1 MAGGGG
7 DPKKVVMAAL
17 LANGGIAIA
26 KFVAAWLSGSVA
38 MVAEGV
44 HSVADTS
51 NQALLLVGM
60 GLAAKRDPV
69 RFPMGRA
76 AEQYFWAFVVS
87 LMLFFLGGVYAL
99 YEGIHKLMQ
108 PDSAPGSL
116 IAPVVVLGISILLEG
131 KSFLVA
137 IKEFN
142 HQRGDRPIKEALFRG
157 RDPVIPVVL
166 LEDAGALFGLVIALI
181 AVGVSWATGSTIA
194 DGVGSVVIGLLLCSI
209 GVVLAYET
217 HGLIIGE
224 GITPEH
230 RRTALELARS
240 TDGVEDVTQL
250 LSLHLGPDSAILAL
264 KVKFP
269 HGITVEEVEAITDAV
284 EERIREKLPHMK
296 RIFIEPDSDYDPDK
310 DPELAPVTNGKAS
323 AEATEP

>member
-7 DPKKVVMAAL
+7 DPKKVVVAAL

-76 AEQYFWAFVVS
+76 AEQYFWAFIVS

-99 YEGIHKLMQ
+99 YEGIHKLLEN
-108 PDSAPGSL
+108 DSHPGSVT
-116 IAPVVVLGISILLEG
+116 APVIVLVISIALEG

-137 IKEFN
+137 MKEFN
-142 HQRGDRPIKEALFRG
+142 HQRGGRPIKEALFGG
-157 RDPVIPVVL
+157 RDPIIPVVL
-166 LEDAGALFGLVIALI
+166 LEDFAAIVGLIIALI
-181 AVGVSWATGSTIA
+181 AVGASWLTGSTMA
-194 DGVGSVVIGLLLCSI
+194 DGIGSMVIGLLLCSVGI
-209 GVVLAYET
+209 VLAYKT
-217 HGLIIGE
+217 HGLIIGA
-224 GITPEH
+224 GITPHDREL
-230 RRTALELARS
+230 ALEITRK
-240 TDGVEDVTQL
+240 TPGVEDVTQL

-264 KVKFP
+264 KVRFP
-269 HGITVEEVEAITDAV
+269 QGSTLEEVEAITDAA

-296 RIFIEPDSDYDPDK
+296 RIFIEPDSDYDVSK
-310 DPELAPVTNGKAS
+310 DPDQAPVKKGKS
-323 AEATEP
+323 KAEPLES

>member
-1 MAGGGG
+1 
-7 DPKKVVMAAL
+7 MAAL

-76 AEQYFWAFVVS
+76 AEQYFWAFIVS

-99 YEGIHKLMQ
+99 YEGIHKLLEA
-108 PDSAPGSL
+108 DSQPGSL
-116 IAPVVVLGISILLEG
+116 TAPVIVLVISIALEG

-137 IKEFN
+137 MKEFN
-142 HQRGDRPIKEALFRG
+142 HQRAGRPLAEALFGG
-157 RDPVIPVVL
+157 RDPIIPVVL
-166 LEDAGALFGLVIALI
+166 LEDFAAIVGLIIALI
-181 AVGVSWATGSTIA
+181 AVAASWLTGSTMA
-194 DGVGSVVIGLLLCSI
+194 DGIGSMVIGLLLCSVGI
-209 GVVLAYET
+209 VLAYKT
-217 HGLIIGE
+217 HGLIIGA
-224 GITPEH
+224 GITPRDREL
-230 RRTALELARS
+230 ALEITRK
-240 TDGVEDVTQL
+240 TRGVEAVTQL

-269 HGITVEEVEAITDAV
+269 RGSSLEEVEAITDAV
-284 EERIREKLPHMK
+284 EERIRAKLPHMK
-296 RIFIEPDSDYDPDK
+296 RIFIEPDSDYDATK
-310 DPELAPVTNGKAS
+310 DPDLAPLNKGEPSGEA
-323 AEATEP
+323 AES

>member
-1 MAGGGG
+1 
-7 DPKKVVMAAL
+7 MAAL

-60 GLAAKRDPV
+60 GLAARRDPD

-76 AEQYFWAFVVS
+76 AEQYFWAFIVS

-99 YEGIHKLMQ
+99 YEGIHKVTQ

-142 HQRGDRPIKEALFRG
+142 HQRGSRPVKEALFKG

-166 LEDAGALFGLVIALI
+166 LEDAGALFGLVVALI
-181 AVGVSWATGSTIA
+181 AVGVSWLTGSTFA
-194 DGVGSVVIGLLLCSI
+194 DGIGSIVIGLLLCGI
-209 GVVLAYET
+209 GVILAYET

-224 GITPEH
+224 GVTPEDK
-230 RRTALELARS
+230 RLALRLARD
-240 TDGVEDVTQL
+240 TDGVEDVTQI

-269 HGITVEEVEAITDAV
+269 KGITVEEVEAITDAV
-284 EERIREKLPHMK
+284 EARIREKLPHMK
-296 RIFIEPDSDYDPDK
+296 RIFIEPDSDYDVSK
-310 DPELAPVTNGKAS
+310 DPEQAPKSDSVRGESLET
-323 AEATEP
+323 

>member
-7 DPKKVVMAAL
+7 DPKKVVLAAL
-17 LANGGIAIA
+17 FANGGIAIA

-60 GLAAKRDPV
+60 GLAARRDPD

-76 AEQYFWAFVVS
+76 AEQYFWAFIVS
-87 LMLFFLGGVYAL
+87 LILFFLGGVYAL
-99 YEGIHKLMQ
+99 YEGVHKLME

-116 IAPVVVLGISILLEG
+116 IVPVVVLVIAIALEG
-131 KSFLVA
+131 KSFQVA
-137 IKEFN
+137 IREFN
-142 HQRGDRPIKEALFRG
+142 RQRGDRPVKQALFRG
-157 RDPVIPVVL
+157 RDPIIPVVL
-166 LEDAGALFGLVIALI
+166 LEDAGALFGLIIALI
-181 AVGVSWATGSTIA
+181 AVGVSWLTGSTVA
-194 DGVGSVVIGLLLCSI
+194 DGVGSIVIGLLLCGI
-209 GVVLAYET
+209 GVILAYET

-224 GITPEH
+224 GVTPED
-230 RRTALELARS
+230 RRLALELARQ

-269 HGITVEEVEAITDAV
+269 KGITVEEVEAITDAV
-284 EERIREKLPHMK
+284 ESRVREKLPHMK
-296 RIFIEPDSDYDPDK
+296 RIFIEPDSDYDLSK
-310 DPELAPVTNGKAS
+310 DPEQAPVTKGKRRPEA
-323 AEATEP
+323 AEP

>member
-1 MAGGGG
+1 
-7 DPKKVVMAAL
+7 MAAL
-17 LANGGIAIA
+17 IANAGIAIA
-26 KFVAAWLSGSVA
+26 KFVAAWLSGSAA

-60 GLAAKRDPV
+60 SLAARRDPT

-76 AEQYFWAFVVS
+76 SEQYFWAFVVS

-99 YEGIHKLMQ
+99 YEGIHKVLE
-108 PDSAPGSL
+108 PSTTPGS
-116 IAPVVVLGISILLEG
+116 IVAPLVVLSISIALEG

-137 IKEFN
+137 VKEFN
-142 HQRGDRPIKEALFRG
+142 LQRRGRPVLQALFRG
-157 RDPVIPVVL
+157 RDPVIPVVV
-166 LEDAGALFGLVIALI
+166 LEDAGALLGLVFALI
-181 AVGVSWATGSTIA
+181 AVSVSWLTGSSLA
-194 DGVGSVVIGLLLCSI
+194 DGIGSIMIGLLLCSI

-224 GITPEH
+224 GATPED
-230 RRTALELARS
+230 REEALQIARA
-240 TDGVEDVTQL
+240 TDGVEAVTQL

-269 HGITVEEVEAITDAV
+269 DGITVEEVEAITDAL
-284 EERIREKLPHMK
+284 EERIRARFPYMK
-296 RIFIEPDSDYDPDK
+296 RIFVEADSDYDVTK
-310 DPELAPVTNGKAS
+310 DPEQAPA
-323 AEATEP
+323 